1 MAKNETAFTGVIESF
16 LWKDNKSNHALIKL
30 KSVNTLDSSLPES
43 VVCSGTFGDL
53 KPGMKILGKG
63 SARENRQNQLE
74 VRVRAFEAIFP
85 NTAYDTLQFLLADGL
100 PYISSVRTAMAF
112 IKAGNDGKMP
122 SGKCM
127 AIRRLAKNPELIKM
141 PGYPATIIKQM
152 SDAIN
157 AEGQRITNINWL
169 VRNMGVR
176 REEAIGL
183 EKQIPGDPEEFIR
196 QRPYRAG
203 KLFNLEFSVCDQ
215 VAKNLGVLES
225 QRGDRIDAAL
235 YSAFKEKIDR
245 GSTAI
250 PFDEL
255 KDTLT
260 NKIGAF
266 QNSQSILEALQL
278 SDNYTHVQIG
288 DHHVVQQ
295 KKWSVVEQKIAQ
307 ELHRIATSE
316 SVLPQKDW
324 KVETKPGEMPPGKDQ
339 EKAILMA
346 LKANVSILTGGP
358 GTGKTTTVQKILT
371 MVKEGGKNDG
381 SAVRFSL
388 SAPSGLAALRLSQ
401 QAKLDAKTLHKTLQ
415 MTHTGAP
422 KKGKENPIFADMV
435 VIDEGSMLDAEIFL
449 KALQAVPS
457 GSKVLLVGDPDQ
469 LPSVG
474 AGNVLEDLI
483 NSKNRLIPSTRLQEV
498 FRNAGPIAENA
509 HKINAGK
516 LPDISQRQ
524 VVDKEQQWNVWQM
537 KSDAE
542 KKTALRQLIR
552 NELIQNCGYKHSDIQ
567 VLSPQ
572 HKGELG
578 TESLNVMLQEV
589 INPMGPG
596 KVSMRIGA
604 NGEYRTGDKIIYL
617 TNSPEK
623 SLVNGDTGYIQMID
637 PRKREAVVRFNG
649 VDVKL
654 DRRTLSQRTK
664 LAYCLS
670 VHKSQGSEYPCVIL
684 PMSEKHKWTRQLY
697 YTGTTRGKKHVYT
710 LTDENTLEA
719 AVNDSH
725 REHRVT
731 GLQAAVHK
739 YCPEGSDYE
748 LKAEN
753 GYEKLVLAEKPKSQE
768 YSTLKAEPLT
778 F

>member
-30 KSVNTLDSSLPES
+30 KNVSTIDSSLPES
-43 VVCSGTFGDL
+43 LVCSGTFGDL

-74 VRVRAFEAIFP
+74 LRVRAFEAIFP
-85 NTAYDTLQFLLADGL
+85 NTAYDTLQFLLDGGI
-100 PYISSVRTAMAF
+100 PYLSSVRTAMAF
-112 IKAGNDGKMP
+112 IKAGNGGKMP
-122 SGKCM
+122 SGRCS
-127 AIRRLAKNPELIKM
+127 AIRLLASNPEAISISGF
-141 PGYPATIIKQM
+141 PQAIIKQM

-157 AEGQRITNINWL
+157 TEGQRITTINWL
-169 VRNMGVR
+169 VRNMGIK
-176 REEAIGL
+176 REEAISL
-183 EKQIPGDPEEFIR
+183 ERKIPCDPEEYIR
-196 QRPYRAG
+196 RYPYKAG
-203 KLFNLEFSVCDQ
+203 KLFNLEFSICDQ
-215 VAKNLGVLES
+215 VARDFGVLES
-225 QRGDRIDAAL
+225 QKGDRIDAAL
-235 YSAFKEKIDR
+235 YSAFREKTDR

-250 PFDEL
+250 PFKEL

-266 QNSQSILEALQL
+266 QDANSILEALKV
-278 SDNYTHVQIG
+278 SDNYTHIQIG
-288 DHHVVQQ
+288 EHHVVQQ
-295 KKWSVVEQKIAQ
+295 KKWSLVEEQIAK
-307 ELHRIATSE
+307 ELHRIATAE

-324 KVETKPGEMPPGKDQ
+324 KLPPPKPGQEKAVDQ
-339 EKAILMA
+339 EKGILMA
-346 LKANVSILTGGP
+346 VKSNVSILTGGP
-358 GTGKTTTVQKILT
+358 GTGKTTTVDKILT
-371 MVKEGGKNDG
+371 MVKEAGKSDG
-381 SAVRFSL
+381 SQVRFSL
-388 SAPSGLAALRLSQ
+388 SAPSGLAALRMTQ
-401 QAKLDAKTLHKTLQ
+401 QTKLPAKTLHKTLQ
-415 MTHTGAP
+415 MTHTGDP
-422 KKGKENPIFADMV
+422 KRGRENPVNADMF
-435 VIDEGSMLDAEIFL
+435 VIDEGSMLEAEIFL

-457 GSKVLLVGDPDQ
+457 GSKLLLVGDPDQ
-469 LPSVG
+469 LPAVG

-483 NSKNRLIPSTRLQEV
+483 NSENRLIPSTRLRQV
-498 FRNAGPIAENA
+498 FRNAGDIATNA
-509 HKINAGK
+509 HKINDGGMPA
-516 LPDISQRQ
+516 ISQRH
-524 VVDKEQQWNVWQM
+524 VVDEKEQWNVWQM

-552 NELIQNCGYKHSDIQ
+552 NDLIQNCGYKHSDIQ
-567 VLSPQ
+567 VLAPQ

-596 KVSMRIGA
+596 KVAMKIGA
-604 NGEYRTGDKIIYL
+604 SGEYRTGDKIIYL

-623 SLVNGDTGYIQMID
+623 NLVNGDTGYIQMID
-637 PRKREAVVRFNG
+637 TRKREATVRFNG

-664 LAYCLS
+664 LAYCLT

-697 YTGTTRGKKHVYT
+697 YTGVTRGKGHVFT

-725 REHRVT
+725 REHRIT

-739 YCPEGSDYE
+739 HCPEGSDYE
-748 LKAEN
+748 LKMDN
-753 GYEKLVLAEKPKSQE
+753 GFEKLVPKEKGKTQE

>member
-1 MAKNETAFTGVIESF
+1 MAKNETAFSGVIESF
-16 LWKDNKSNHALIKL
+16 LWRDNKSNHALIKL
-30 KSVNTLDSSLPES
+30 KNVTTVDGSLPQS
-43 VVCSGTFGDL
+43 IVSSGTFGDL

-63 SARENRQNQLE
+63 GARENRQNQLE
-74 VRVRAFEAIFP
+74 LRVRAFEAIFP
-85 NTAYDTLQFLLADGL
+85 NTAYDTLQYLLADGL
-100 PYISSVRTAMAF
+100 PYISSVRTAMSF
-112 IKAGNDGKMP
+112 IKAGNGGKMP
-122 SGKCM
+122 SGMCR
-127 AIRRLAKNPELIKM
+127 AIRNLAKNPQDFKL
-141 PGYPATIIKQM
+141 PGYPSSIIQQM

-157 AEGQRITNINWL
+157 AEGQRITTINWL

-176 REEAIGL
+176 RDDAIGL
-183 EKQIPGDPEEFIR
+183 EKEIPGDPEEYIR
-196 QRPYRAG
+196 KRPYKAG
-203 KLFNLEFSVCDQ
+203 KLFNLEFSVCDE
-215 VAKNLGVLES
+215 VARSLGVQDS

-266 QNSQSILEALQL
+266 QDANSIIEALRL
-278 SDNYTHVQIG
+278 SDNYTHIQIG
-288 DHHVVQQ
+288 DNHVVQQ
-295 KKWSVVEQKIAQ
+295 KKWSLTEQKIAQ
-307 ELHRIATSE
+307 ELRRIATAKSGLTPSE
-316 SVLPQKDW
+316 W
-324 KVETKPGEMPPGKDQ
+324 KMEKKPGESGYDQ
-339 EKAILMA
+339 ERAILMA

-358 GTGKTTTVQKILT
+358 GTGKTTTVKRILT
-371 MVKEGGKNDG
+371 EVKEAGKKDG
-381 SAVRFSL
+381 SPVRFSL

-401 QAKLDAKTLHKTLQ
+401 QAQLVAKTLHKTLQ
-415 MTHTGAP
+415 MTHDGAP
-422 KKGKENPIFADMV
+422 KKGKDNPVVADMV

-449 KALQAVPS
+449 KALEAVPS
-457 GSKVLLVGDPDQ
+457 GAKVLLVGDPDQ

-483 NSKNRLIPSTRLQEV
+483 ESKNRLIPSTRLEEV
-498 FRNAGPIAENA
+498 FRNAGPIATNA

-516 LPDISQRQ
+516 LPAISDRH
-524 VVDKEQQWNVWQM
+524 VVDKEEKWNVWEM

-542 KKTALRQLIR
+542 KKVALRQLIR

-567 VLSPQ
+567 VLAPQ

-578 TESLNVMLQEV
+578 TESLNTMLQDV

-596 KVSMRIGA
+596 KVSMKIGN

-623 SLVNGDTGYIQMID
+623 NLVNGDTGYIQMID
-637 PRKREAVVRFNG
+637 ERKREAVVRFNG

-664 LAYCLS
+664 LAYCLT

-697 YTGTTRGKKHVYT
+697 YTGVTRGKQQVFT
-710 LTDENTLEA
+710 LTDDKTLEA

-739 YCPEGSDYE
+739 HCPEGSDYE
-748 LKAEN
+748 LKVEN
-753 GYEKLVLAEKPKSQE
+753 GFEKLVPAEKPRTQE
-768 YSTLKAEPLT
+768 YSNLKAEPLT

>member
-1 MAKNETAFTGVIESF
+1 MAKNETAFTGIIESF

-30 KSVNTLDSSLPES
+30 KNVTTIDSSLPQS

-53 KPGMKILGKG
+53 KPGMKVLGKG

-74 VRVRAFEAIFP
+74 VRVKAFEVIFP

-122 SGKCM
+122 SGMCR
-127 AIRRLAKNPELIKM
+127 AIRKLAKNPEDFRL
-141 PGYPATIIKQM
+141 PGYPASIIKEM
-152 SDAIN
+152 SDAVN
-157 AEGQRITNINWL
+157 AEGQRITTINWL

-176 REEAIGL
+176 REEAISL
-183 EKQIPGDPEEFIR
+183 EKQIPGDPEEYIR
-196 QRPYRAG
+196 QRPYKAG
-203 KLFNLEFSVCDQ
+203 KLFNLEFSICDQ

-255 KDTLT
+255 KDSLT

-266 QNSQSILEALQL
+266 HDAKSIIEALQL
-278 SDNYTHVQIG
+278 SDNYSHIQIG

-295 KKWSVVEQKIAQ
+295 KKWSVVEQKIAK
-307 ELHRIATSE
+307 ELHRIATAK
-316 SVLPQKDW
+316 SVLAPNEW
-324 KVETKPGEMPPGKDQ
+324 KMEKKPGESGYDQ
-339 EKAILMA
+339 ERAILMA
-346 LKANVSILTGGP
+346 LNANVSILTGGP
-358 GTGKTTTVQKILT
+358 GTGKTTTVKRILKS
-371 MVKEGGKNDG
+371 VKEAGKNDG

-401 QAKLDAKTLHKTLQ
+401 QAELEAKTLHKTLQ
-415 MTHTGAP
+415 MTYTGAP
-422 KKGKENPIFADMV
+422 KKDKENPIIADMV

-449 KALQAVPS
+449 KALEAAPS

-483 NSKNRLIPSTRLQEV
+483 NSKNRLIPSTRLGEV

-509 HKINAGK
+509 HEINKGNS
-516 LPDISQRQ
+516 PDISAQH
-524 VVDKEQQWNVWQM
+524 VVDEGEKWNVWLM

-542 KKTALRQLIR
+542 KKVALRQLIR

-596 KVSMRIGA
+596 KVSMKIGA

-623 SLVNGDTGYIQMID
+623 NLVNGDTGYIQMID
-637 PRKREAVVRFNG
+637 ERKREAVVRFNG

-697 YTGTTRGKKHVYT
+697 YTGVTRGKKHVYT

-719 AVNDSH
+719 AVKDSH
-725 REHRVT
+725 REHRIT
-731 GLQAAVHK
+731 GLQAAVNK

-748 LKAEN
+748 LKVEN
-753 GYEKLVLAEKPKSQE
+753 GFEKLVPMEKPQSQE
-768 YSTLKAEPLT
+768 YSTLKAEPLS